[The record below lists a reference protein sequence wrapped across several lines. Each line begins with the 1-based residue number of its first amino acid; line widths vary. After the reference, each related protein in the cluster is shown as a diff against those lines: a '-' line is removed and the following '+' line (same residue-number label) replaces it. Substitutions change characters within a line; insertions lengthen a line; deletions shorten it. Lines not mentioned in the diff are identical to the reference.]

1 MTNVGVVGAAGSVM
15 LVREHSGLLAD
26 HDLRGLSDLTAL
38 ASDFEFGG
46 SAPPDHRRADSGPDG
61 LRISVGPHAPS
72 GWEGFFA
79 VTRIDFPAMAVFHV
93 AMTRDTVEIPRTDQ
107 SGEAV
112 FAVQTASTKRTGI
125 LNYVLAA
132 SSTNDGQ
139 TGWLVGHA
147 KGLHANAEL
156 TVLWECAPE
165 PSVGAKVSQ
174 DITLRTD
181 GRSTLQVWF
190 GTQLVYAVRE
200 GLHLEVDPPLQPYL
214 EVQALE
220 IGYASTFTDFWVA
233 ENDVVVVHGLQPGD
247 RASLARS
254 DGGYSRGTA
263 SSSGEV
269 RLALAMPAARGS
281 GIFNVGSRPDL
292 QFGPFQYAGGDRYRL
307 VKADDATANS
317 VSAQD

>member
-200 GLHLEVDPPLQPYL
+200 GLHLEVDPPC
-214 EVQALE
+214 
-220 IGYASTFTDFWVA
+220 
-233 ENDVVVVHGLQPGD
+233 
-247 RASLARS
+247 
-254 DGGYSRGTA
+254 SRTW
-263 SSSGEV
+263 
-269 RLALAMPAARGS
+269 
-281 GIFNVGSRPDL
+281 
-292 QFGPFQYAGGDRYRL
+292 RYRL
-307 VKADDATANS
+307 WKSATRVLS
-317 VSAQD
+317 PISGWRRTMWSSCTVSSLEIRPPSPDRTGDTVAGRPRRAVR